1 MNDYIFL
8 GPTLRADDAGKIL
21 DAVYLPPVSHGR
33 VYEIARKRPKAIGI
47 VDGYFESVRAVLH
60 KEILWALSQGIRV
73 YGSASMGALR
83 AAELAPFGMRGVGRI
98 FEEYVRGDLEDD
110 DEVAVGHGPEEYDFM
125 PVTDAMV
132 NVRATLQAAARAG
145 VIRMSAQTAFTR
157 IAKGIYYK
165 ERTYARLLELAG
177 KEAGL
182 RRDAAR
188 LRNALPK
195 LRVDVKGQD
204 AMRMLRVMRAECS
217 RRRNTPGLKFEF
229 ENSSVWRRLTAEWRE
244 ERGKRPAR

>member
-1 MNDYIFL
+1 MKIYIFL

-21 DAVYLPPVSHGR
+21 DAVYLPPVSNGS

-83 AAELAPFGMRGVGRI
+83 AAELAPYGMKGVGRI
-98 FEEYVRGDLEDD
+98 FEAYRRGDLEDD
-110 DEVAVGHGPEEYDFM
+110 DEVAVGHGPAEYGFM

-132 NVRATLQAAARAG
+132 NIRATLDAAAKAG
-145 VIRMSAQTAFTR
+145 VIRTR
-157 IAKGIYYK
+157 ECARLTEIAKDIYYK
-165 ERTYARLLELAG
+165 ERTYGQLLELAETNKKLCRG
-177 KEAGL
+177 AAKL
-182 RRDAAR
+182 RDA
-188 LRNALPK
+188 LPEI
-195 LRVDVKGQD
+195 RVDLKRQD
-204 AMRMLRVMRAECS
+204 AVRMLRVMRAECS
-217 RRRNTPGLKFEF
+217 GEKKMPRAQFEF
-229 ENSSVWRRLTAEWRE
+229 ENSSTWRRLTAEWRE